1 MNISLTKT
9 QKILVESSEDI
20 ARIMRQILLRENRL
34 SRQREH
40 VWTIGLN
47 EEFKMLYVELIA
59 FGIPAKDKVQPMEI
73 YRLPLQKDAKY
84 LYICHNRKTADM
96 SAKPDDKAL
105 TDRMIQVGNIV
116 GITVFDHIIINSKTE
131 DYLSYQDV
139 GLMDELRKST
149 AWVPK
154 FEMVKK
160 IKKMANEEGQK
171 QKARQIAKDMK
182 KKKLDVELISQL
194 TGLTIDDIN
203 KL

>member
-1 MNISLTKT
+1 MNVTLTKT
-9 QKILVESSEDI
+9 QKILIQSSEDI

-194 TGLTIDDIN
+194 TGLTVGEIE

>member
-154 FEMVKK
+154 FELIKR
-160 IKKMANEEGQK
+160 IKKMAAQETEMK
-171 QKARQIAKDMK
+171 TRKTIARDMK

-194 TGLTIDDIN
+194 TGLSKSEIE